1 MTTHDYGREERVG
14 AAMRRELSVLVRD
27 ELKDPR
33 LGMVT
38 IQEVRA
44 SRDLS
49 HAKVYFTVMD
59 EASIKP
65 TRQVLEKASA
75 FLRRRLGERMVLR
88 TVPQLQFVYDKS
100 VAEGMR
106 LSALIDEAV
115 SRDRDSH
122 RED

>member
-1 MTTHDYGREERVG
+1 MHDYGREERVG
-14 AAMRRELSVLVRD
+14 AAMRRELSVLIRD